1 MSRAL
6 LAAIFFVLRR
16 AAEHGERVDF
26 ATLADF
32 GIASDD
38 GVRMYLDAIAKGD
51 IGADDR
57 KGANLDAAAQFC
69 VRIDRR

>member
-1 MSRAL
+1 M
-6 LAAIFFVLRR
+6 
-16 AAEHGERVDF
+16 DF
-26 ATLADF
+26 AALADF
-32 GIASDD
+32 GIAGDD

-69 VRIDRR
+69 VRIDRRWGCTAASAISRYSLSPV